1 MCGKLRRPDFD
12 GETEFLKA
20 LEEAVGEL
28 GFVPAVKVV
37 GAEVPVVE
45 VVFEHVIGRDE
56 HRRGDGEDG
65 FLGAST
71 ALEAEELGSEVRVL
85 GAGGGPGGLHEGGL
99 QPGIAGAG
107 AGGETLAG
115 TLVEAG
121 AEAGPGDEM
130 AGGGEA
136 GHIEADLGDQDAG
149 DGLTHARH
157 RDQSVEGGAKR
168 DEGVAEPL
176 LHGVHGLLQGVH
188 LGEMELEQEAVVS
201 GKAAVQGGDEV
212 SARALRRP

>member
-12 GETEFLKA
+12 GETELLKA
-20 LEEAVGEL
+20 LDEAVGEFR
-28 GFVPAVKVV
+28 FVPAV
-37 GAEVPVVE
+37 AIVE

-71 ALEAEELGSEVRVL
+71 ALEAEELRAEVSVL
-85 GAGGGPGGLHEGGL
+85 GAGGGPGGLYEGGL

-107 AGGETLAG
+107 AGGEALAG

-136 GHIEADLGDQDAG
+136 GHIEADLGDKDAG
-149 DGLTHARH
+149 DGLT
-157 RDQSVEGGAKR
+157 
-168 DEGVAEPL
+168 
-176 LHGVHGLLQGVH
+176 
-188 LGEMELEQEAVVS
+188 
-201 GKAAVQGGDEV
+201 
-212 SARALRRP
+212 

>member
-56 HRRGDGEDG
+56 HRRGDGEEG

-71 ALEAEELGSEVRVL
+71 ALEAEELRSEVSVL

-107 AGGETLAG
+107 GETLAG

-121 AEAGPGDEM
+121 AEAGPRDEM
-130 AGGGEA
+130 AGRGKA
-136 GHIEADLGDQDAG
+136 GHVEAD
-149 DGLTHARH
+149 
-157 RDQSVEGGAKR
+157 
-168 DEGVAEPL
+168 
-176 LHGVHGLLQGVH
+176 
-188 LGEMELEQEAVVS
+188 
-201 GKAAVQGGDEV
+201 
-212 SARALRRP
+212 

>member
-12 GETEFLKA
+12 GETELLKA
-20 LEEAVGEL
+20 LDEAIGEF
-28 GFVPAVKVV
+28 GFVAAVEVV

-71 ALEAEELGSEVRVL
+71 TLEAEELRSEVSIL
-85 GAGGGPGGLHEGGL
+85 AAGGGPGGLHEGGL

-107 AGGETLAG
+107 AGREAFAG

-121 AEAGPGDEM
+121 AEAGPGNEM
-130 AGGGEA
+130 AGGGKA

-149 DGLTHARH
+149 D
-157 RDQSVEGGAKR
+157 
-168 DEGVAEPL
+168 
-176 LHGVHGLLQGVH
+176 
-188 LGEMELEQEAVVS
+188 
-201 GKAAVQGGDEV
+201 
-212 SARALRRP
+212 

>member
-85 GAGGGPGGLHEGGL
+85 GAGGVTYRTFLSRRRRPRG
-99 QPGIAGAG
+99 QGAG
-107 AGGETLAG
+107 
-115 TLVEAG
+115 
-121 AEAGPGDEM
+121 
-130 AGGGEA
+130 
-136 GHIEADLGDQDAG
+136 
-149 DGLTHARH
+149 R
-157 RDQSVEGGAKR
+157 
-168 DEGVAEPL
+168 
-176 LHGVHGLLQGVH
+176 LHFAFLC
-188 LGEMELEQEAVVS
+188 E
-201 GKAAVQGGDEV
+201 
-212 SARALRRP
+212 LRRKKPDLCRRFKSDCRHYL